1 MRTRVVVPA
10 LTVALAMAGLL
21 APGASL
27 AACTGLGAF
36 TCTVTVSVAT
46 PLAFGNY
53 DPAAAAPK
61 DNTTAITV
69 VGKVDGLVGLLV
81 TVSYAIGLSVGSA
94 GNLANRQMV
103 GPVSTTPLGY
113 NLYTTSAHSTVW
125 DASNV
130 TDSYGVTL
138 SLLGTASVTKNYT
151 VYGRIPPGQYVAPGP
166 YSSTITVTVT
176 Y

>member
-1 MRTRVVVPA
+1 MRTRVVVSA
-10 LTVALAMAGLL
+10 LTAVLALAGLL
-21 APGASL
+21 APRASL

-53 DPAAAAPK
+53 DPAVATPK
-61 DNTTAITV
+61 DNTTTVTV

-81 TVSYAIGLSVGSA
+81 TVSYTIGLDAGSA
-94 GNLANRQMV
+94 GTIANRQMV

-113 NLYTTSAHSTVW
+113 NLYTTNARTTVW
-125 DASNV
+125 TASNV

-138 SLLGTASVTKNYT
+138 SLLGTASVTRNYI
-151 VYGRIPPGQYVAPGP
+151 VYGRIPTAQYVAPGG
-166 YSSTITVTVT
+166 YASTITVTVT

>member
-1 MRTRVVVPA
+1 MRTRVVVSA
-10 LTVALAMAGLL
+10 LTAALAL

-27 AACTGLGAF
+27 AGCTGVGAF
-36 TCTVTVSVAT
+36 TCSATVSVAA

-113 NLYTTSAHSTVW
+113 NLYTTNAHSTVW
-125 DASNV
+125 NASNV
-130 TDSYGVTL
+130 TDSYNVTL
-138 SLLGTASVTKNYT
+138 SLLGTASVTRNYT
-151 VYGRIPPGQYVAPGP
+151 VYGRIPAAQYVAPGG
-166 YSSTITVTVT
+166 YASTITVTVT